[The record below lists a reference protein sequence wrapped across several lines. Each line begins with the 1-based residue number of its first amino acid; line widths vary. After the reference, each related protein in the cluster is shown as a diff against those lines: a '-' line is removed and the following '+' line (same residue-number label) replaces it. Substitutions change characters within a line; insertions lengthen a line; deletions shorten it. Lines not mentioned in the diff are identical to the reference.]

1 MTDLFGILPID
12 KPVGMTSHDVVDV
25 IRRLYGITRVGHTG
39 TLDPAASGLLLVVI
53 GRATRV
59 APFLSSHDKTY
70 LAGIAFG
77 SRSDSG
83 DSDGVIT
90 ATGKDLPSEK
100 LVRQILDEFVGEID
114 LPVPALASIRSG
126 GKRRYE
132 LARAGKDVPAM
143 TRKSVLHA
151 IDLIS
156 YSHSRVDILVRC
168 GSGTYIRA
176 LAEAIGERAGCGAYL
191 AALRRETVGAA
202 RVQGAYGLDYL
213 AAQAALGE
221 ELPSPEAVD
230 DYLEMP
236 VVEVA
241 TGADTVIHHGQPLTA
256 AMVTRVAGEFEAEHN
271 VAICVQGYGV
281 AAIGKALADS
291 ESIRAG
297 SAGASPSQKI
307 LSYQCVLI

>member
-1 MTDLFGILPID
+1 MPSVDHLSGILPID

-25 IRRLYGITRVGHTG
+25 VRRLYGITRVGHTG
-39 TLDPAASGLLLVVI
+39 TLDPAASGLLLVVV

-77 SRSDSG
+77 STSDTG

-90 ATGKDLPSEK
+90 STGKEPPPEG
-100 LVRQILDEFVGEID
+100 LVRQILGEFVGEID

-132 LARAGKDVPAM
+132 LARAGKEVPAM
-143 TRKSVLHA
+143 TRKSMIHA
-151 IDLIS
+151 IDLIA
-156 YSHSRVDILVRC
+156 YSPSRVDILVRC

-191 AALRRETVGAA
+191 AALRRKTVGTA
-202 RVQGAYGLDYL
+202 RVEGAYGLDYL
-213 AAQAALGE
+213 AAQDALGE

-236 VVEVA
+236 VIEVA
-241 TGADTVIHHGQPLTA
+241 AEADRVIHHGQPLTA
-256 AMVTRVAGEFEAEHN
+256 AMVTRVNSEFAAEDN

-281 AAIGKALADS
+281 AAIGKALV
-291 ESIRAG
+291 G
-297 SAGASPSQKI
+297 SKDIGPI
-307 LSYQCVLI
+307 GPIGPIFSYQCVLI